1 MLEGPDL
8 ILGARALLASR
19 GNGRASSPA
28 ARSPRPLALDSVRP
42 FVDAPPAAV
51 SEGAYV
57 PRARYL
63 ENLPSRWRLVAERCA
78 RCSSLTFPARGVC
91 RSCSAREGLTE
102 HPLPLDGGRVVATTT
117 IGQGG
122 QPTEFDL
129 QVASLGDYGV
139 VLVELAPG
147 IRLTLQ
153 VTDGSSADLP
163 IGARVS
169 TRLRRLYPMD
179 GEWRYGRKA
188 APFEA
193 PPSDV
198 LGVRGRPGSFGGL
211 PRRTDPGL
219 IDPFREVGRIPDG
232 PELVLLRRRCAR
244 GEGDVAEVA
253 PAEQGKVEGSTRRV
267 RLQVLREGSSG
278 HLSAVEGDDLV
289 AGADP
294 RSVGRGVEQDVGDAE
309 GTRRRPYAGPR
320 GNRAR
325 GSCRPALSASDRR

>member
-1 MLEGPDL
+1 MAGPDEDAFTFLAAAWEQLSPAEPGASRPRTVHLVGAFPPVVEWSIAALLGHPVELVLHPGGVQGAREVLGALEGDAASTFPQLLLAAELPERAAPGPGPPRATGAGAFALRFGAGPALSPEERALLLEGPDL

-42 FVDAPPAAV
+42 FVDAPPAVV

-198 LGVRGRPGSFGGL
+198 
-211 PRRTDPGL
+211 
-219 IDPFREVGRIPDG
+219 
-232 PELVLLRRRCAR
+232 
-244 GEGDVAEVA
+244 
-253 PAEQGKVEGSTRRV
+253 
-267 RLQVLREGSSG
+267 
-278 HLSAVEGDDLV
+278 
-289 AGADP
+289 
-294 RSVGRGVEQDVGDAE
+294 
-309 GTRRRPYAGPR
+309 
-320 GNRAR
+320 
-325 GSCRPALSASDRR
+325 